1 MNTYSI
7 GIVGHKGMVGGTTY
21 RYFKDKGYV
30 TFGYDLAAPQQKS
43 KVFSAD
49 VVFVCVPTPY
59 LWDKKKT
66 DLSIVHSVL
75 KEIPD
80 GKTVVVKSTIPV
92 GTTDSFQKAFPKL
105 KILFNPEFLSE
116 ATSDMDFRNPD
127 RQIVGY
133 TKVSYPMATKVLNLL
148 PESPYDIVV
157 PAKEAELVKY
167 MNNLHGMLE
176 IMESNHFWEVCE
188 KEKLDYSR
196 VMGIAT
202 ASKWVGA
209 PMGRH
214 YREIFHKG
222 FRGFGGKCFPKDL
235 AAWLEYCKVA
245 KIDSSLFDA
254 VRAMNKRIL
263 SAQEITEASSE
274 KK

>member
-1 MNTYSI
+1 
-7 GIVGHKGMVGGTTY
+7 MVGGTTH
-21 RYFKDKGYV
+21 RYFKDKGYL
-30 TFGYDLAAPQQKS
+30 TYGYDLTAPHKKS
-43 KVFSAD
+43 QVLGAD
-49 VVFVCVPTPY
+49 IVFVCVPTPY
-59 LWDKKKT
+59 VWEKKKT
-66 DLSIVHSVL
+66 DLSIVTSVL
-75 KEIPD
+75 SEIPA
-80 GKTVVVKSTIPV
+80 GKTVVVKSTVPV
-92 GTTDSFQKAFPKL
+92 GTIDRFQKDFPSL

-133 TKVSYPMATKVLNLL
+133 TKKSYSMATKVLNLL
-148 PESPYDIVV
+148 PESPYDIIV

-188 KEKLDYSR
+188 KEKLNYER
-196 VMGIAT
+196 VMGIAV

-235 AAWLEYCKVA
+235 AAWLEYCKKA
-245 KIDSSLFDA
+245 HIDSSLFEA
-254 VRAMNKRIL
+254 VRGMNKRIL
-263 SAQEITEASSE
+263 ASQKITEASSE

>member
-1 MNTYSI
+1 
-7 GIVGHKGMVGGTTY
+7 MVGSTTY
-21 RYFKDKGYV
+21 RYFKDSGHV
-30 TFGYDLAAPQQKS
+30 TYGYDLIAPEEK
-43 KVFSAD
+43 KKAFFAD
-49 VVFVCVPTPY
+49 IVFVCVPTPY
-59 LWDKKKT
+59 VWDRKKA
-66 DLSIVHSVL
+66 DLSIVRDVL
-75 KEIPD
+75 KMIPQ
-80 GKTVVVKSTIPV
+80 GKTVVIKSTIPI
-92 GTTDSFQKAFPKL
+92 GTTDAFQKAFPKL

-133 TKVSYPMATKVLNLL
+133 TKKSYSMATKVLHIL

-157 PAKEAELVKY
+157 PAKEAELTKY

-188 KEKLDYSR
+188 KEHLNYSR

-235 AAWLEYCKVA
+235 AAWLEYCKKA
-245 KIDSSLFDA
+245 GIDDSLFMA
-254 VRAMNKRIL
+254 VRKMNKRIL
-263 SAQEITEASSE
+263 TAQNITEASSE